1 MCNILIFKAAA
12 KAASRSGHRSTT
24 TRQTSDESN
33 DGKLRSPMR
42 NANLRTNPMTN
53 NIAVANQGCNFEA
66 ALQVK
71 KAFSHIRKPLRSKWL

>member
-1 MCNILIFKAAA
+1 MQYFDFKAAA
-12 KAASRSGHRSTT
+12 KAAGRSGHRSTA

-42 NANLRTNPMTN
+42 NATLRTNPITN
-53 NIAVANQGCNFEA
+53 SVITNQGCNFEA

-71 KAFSHIRKPLRSKWL
+71 LHT